1 MDTAVLLSFNVFL
14 LVFSRMS
21 GMVFINPIFARRNV
35 PMMVR
40 VGLVLS
46 LSLFLLPAAGS
57 GAAGAAEFSGLVM
70 MGAMIREI
78 TVGLVIGCIFPLFF
92 NMLYVAGDMVDTAFG
107 LAMGKVMD
115 PVNGVQTA
123 VLGQFINIFF
133 YLYFFATGSHLV
145 MVRIFAYT
153 YEVIPV
159 GASTVVSQE
168 ILSYIIALF
177 GLVFQM
183 VIRLTLPFVAAEF
196 ILEVTMGVLMKLIPQ
211 IHVFVINIQSKILLG
226 ILLMVLFAY
235 PMGAFIDS
243 YIAMMMGEVQKVMMM
258 FS

>member
-1 MDTAVLLSFNVFL
+1 MDTAVLSSFHVFL
-14 LVFSRMS
+14 LVFARMS
-21 GMVFINPIFARRNV
+21 GLIFINPIFSRRNV
-35 PMMVR
+35 PMLVR

-46 LSLFLLPAAGS
+46 LSLFLLPVAGN
-57 GAAGAAEFSGLVM
+57 GAAGVAEYSGLIM
-70 MGAMIREI
+70 TGAMIREI
-78 TVGLVIGCIFPLFF
+78 IMGLVIGCIFPLFF
-92 NMLYVAGDMVDTAFG
+92 NMLYVAGDLLDTVFG

-115 PVNGVQTA
+115 PVNGIQTSI
-123 VLGQFINIFF
+123 LGQFVNIFF

-153 YEVIPV
+153 YEVVPV

-168 ILSYIIALF
+168 ILSYIIAMF
-177 GLVFQM
+177 GLIFQM
-183 VIRLTLPFVAAEF
+183 AIRLTLPFVAAEF

-226 ILLMVLFAY
+226 ILLMILFAY
-235 PMGAFIDS
+235 PMGAFIDT